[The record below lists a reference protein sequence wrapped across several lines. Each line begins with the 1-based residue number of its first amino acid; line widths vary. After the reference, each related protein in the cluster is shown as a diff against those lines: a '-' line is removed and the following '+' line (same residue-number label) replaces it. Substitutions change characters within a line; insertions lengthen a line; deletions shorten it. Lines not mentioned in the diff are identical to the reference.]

1 MKLHGREDDMKS
13 LREKLIDLKKNKGVW
28 NDENLIVDEMTT
40 RRIVQRSS
48 STLLDNEQ
56 QQNKKLPE
64 LILISGISGTGKS
77 ALVMKGM
84 FCLCVFTPFQL
95 PYLISFFIFLIKHSI
110 GIKEPATKLG
120 VTFVSGKFD
129 LNNSSMPLSAFVTA
143 MAQLTKIV
151 ISGDMIHNIQADIND
166 TYNQEDSVLLI
177 RALPGCEELFPL
189 YNDLL
194 SDEED
199 DEKELASKYQ
209 YRTLSLVGKEA
220 IARLQYAIRGLLRIM
235 CIHLDGV
242 VLFIDDLQV
251 SIFAFVGGYFV
262 HGSPHLTFPPSN
274 IKQWSDTA
282 TLDLL
287 QSISLDS
294 DIPSLLVVGAYR
306 QDEVPE

>member
-1 MKLHGREDDMKS
+1 M
-13 LREKLIDLKKNKGVW
+13 
-28 NDENLIVDEMTT
+28 
-40 RRIVQRSS
+40 
-48 STLLDNEQ
+48 
-56 QQNKKLPE
+56 
-64 LILISGISGTGKS
+64 GISP
-77 ALVMKGM
+77 ALLNQMD
-84 FCLCVFTPFQL
+84 TSISHIL
-95 PYLISFFIFLIKHSI
+95 PTHSTI
-110 GIKEPATKLG
+110 GIKEPSTKLG

-194 SDEED
+194 SDDGESAEM
-199 DEKELASKYQ
+199 ASKYQ

-235 CIHLDGV
+235 CIHLNGV

-251 SIFAFVGGYFV
+251 RYFCFRWGYLRHITVQCLTHIFIPF
-262 HGSPHLTFPPSN
+262 LPSN
-274 IKQWSDTA
+274 IK
-282 TLDLL
+282 
-287 QSISLDS
+287 
-294 DIPSLLVVGAYR
+294 
-306 QDEVPE
+306 

>member
-1 MKLHGREDDMKS
+1 MKLHGREEDMAS
-13 LREKLIDLKKNKGVW
+13 LRSKLIDLKKNKEVW
-28 NDENLIVDEMTT
+28 NDENLIVDEMTK
-40 RRIVQRSS
+40 RRIVRSS
-48 STLLDNEQ
+48 STLVDNEQ
-56 QQNKKLPE
+56 SSSSKKLPE

-77 ALVMKGM
+77 SLVMKGK
-84 FCLCVFTPFQL
+84 FLQFPPALSNQINTH
-95 PYLISFFIFLIKHSI
+95 ISHISPPSHIT
-110 GIKEPATKLG
+110 GIKEPSFKLG

-166 TYNQEDSVLLI
+166 TYNQEDSLLLI

-194 SDEED
+194 SDDGESA
-199 DEKELASKYQ
+199 ELASKYQ

-235 CIHLDGV
+235 CIHLNGV

-251 SIFAFVGGYFV
+251 STRSWGYLRHITV
-262 HGSPHLTFPPSN
+262 S
-274 IKQWSDTA
+274 
-282 TLDLL
+282 
-287 QSISLDS
+287 
-294 DIPSLLVVGAYR
+294 V
-306 QDEVPE
+306 

>member
-1 MKLHGREDDMKS
+1 M
-13 LREKLIDLKKNKGVW
+13 
-28 NDENLIVDEMTT
+28 
-40 RRIVQRSS
+40 
-48 STLLDNEQ
+48 
-56 QQNKKLPE
+56 
-64 LILISGISGTGKS
+64 GISP
-77 ALVMKGM
+77 ALLNQMD
-84 FCLCVFTPFQL
+84 TSISHIL
-95 PYLISFFIFLIKHSI
+95 PTHSTI
-110 GIKEPATKLG
+110 GIKEPSTKLG

-194 SDEED
+194 SDDGESAEM
-199 DEKELASKYQ
+199 ASKYQ

-235 CIHLDGV
+235 CIHLNGV

-251 SIFAFVGGYFV
+251 SIFLLSFGVSCAYNC
-262 HGSPHLTFPPSN
+262 SLSNPYLYTFSSN
-274 IKQWSDTA
+274 
-282 TLDLL
+282 
-287 QSISLDS
+287 DS
-294 DIPSLLVVGAYR
+294 GVI
-306 QDEVPE
+306 QQH

>member
-1 MKLHGREDDMKS
+1 
-13 LREKLIDLKKNKGVW
+13 
-28 NDENLIVDEMTT
+28 
-40 RRIVQRSS
+40 
-48 STLLDNEQ
+48 
-56 QQNKKLPE
+56 
-64 LILISGISGTGKS
+64 
-77 ALVMKGM
+77 
-84 FCLCVFTPFQL
+84 
-95 PYLISFFIFLIKHSI
+95 
-110 GIKEPATKLG
+110 
-120 VTFVSGKFD
+120 
-129 LNNSSMPLSAFVTA
+129 MPLSAFVTA

-166 TYNQEDSVLLI
+166 AYNQEDSVLLI

-194 SDEED
+194 SDDGESAEM
-199 DEKELASKYQ
+199 ASKYQ

-235 CIHLDGV
+235 CIHLNGV

-251 SIFAFVGGYFV
+251 RDLCFRWGYFV
-262 HGSPHLTFPPSN
+262 HITVQCVTNMFIPFCRLP
-274 IKQWSDTA
+274 IKQWSDTG

>member
-64 LILISGISGTGKS
+64 LIFISGISGTGKS

-95 PYLISFFIFLIKHSI
+95 PYLISFFNFLIKHST

-194 SDEED
+194 SDDGENTD
-199 DEKELASKYQ
+199 KEMASKYQ

-235 CIHLDGV
+235 CIHLNGV

-251 SIFAFVGGYFV
+251 RALCLMWGVFCSCA
-262 HGSPHLTFPPSN
+262 HPHLTFSCPF
-274 IKQWSDTA
+274 
-282 TLDLL
+282 
-287 QSISLDS
+287 
-294 DIPSLLVVGAYR
+294 
-306 QDEVPE
+306 

>member
-1 MKLHGREDDMKS
+1 M
-13 LREKLIDLKKNKGVW
+13 
-28 NDENLIVDEMTT
+28 
-40 RRIVQRSS
+40 
-48 STLLDNEQ
+48 
-56 QQNKKLPE
+56 
-64 LILISGISGTGKS
+64 GISP
-77 ALVMKGM
+77 ALLNQMD
-84 FCLCVFTPFQL
+84 TSISHIL
-95 PYLISFFIFLIKHSI
+95 PTHSTI
-110 GIKEPATKLG
+110 GIKEPSTKLG

-194 SDEED
+194 SDDGESAEM
-199 DEKELASKYQ
+199 ASKYQ

-235 CIHLDGV
+235 CIHLNGV

-251 SIFAFVGGYFV
+251 SIFARSWG
-262 HGSPHLTFPPSN
+262 HL
-274 IKQWSDTA
+274 W
-282 TLDLL
+282 L
-287 QSISLDS
+287 
-294 DIPSLLVVGAYR
+294 
-306 QDEVPE
+306 

>member
-1 MKLHGREDDMKS
+1 MAS
-13 LREKLIDLKKNKGVW
+13 LRSKLIDLKKNKEVW
-28 NDENLIVDEMTT
+28 NDENLIVDEMTK
-40 RRIVQRSS
+40 RRIVQRDS

-77 ALVMKGM
+77 SLVMKGK
-84 FCLCVFTPFQL
+84 FLQFPLPFQTRL
-95 PYLISFFIFLIKHSI
+95 SLICLIFSHIL

-143 MAQLTKIV
+143 MTQLTKIV

-194 SDEED
+194 SDDGESAEM
-199 DEKELASKYQ
+199 ASKYQ

-235 CIHLDGV
+235 CIHLNGV

-251 SIFAFVGGYFV
+251 SIFARSWGYLV
-262 HGSPHLTFPPSN
+262 HITVHCLTHIFIPFLSSN
-274 IKQWSDTA
+274 QT
-282 TLDLL
+282 
-287 QSISLDS
+287 
-294 DIPSLLVVGAYR
+294 V
-306 QDEVPE
+306 E